1 MYYTKSNEKEKVKIM
16 AKFCSKCGNP
26 LIAGQP
32 CSCQM
37 QNVQQPAAEN
47 YGNSW
52 QNGNYTEPQSSWQ
65 ESNYAEPQNSYQ
77 QPVQPQFRQPEP
89 QRYFTPQPEMQQP
102 KKEGVTIR
110 LPKIRKPT
118 WDFSSWRNFVASSKD
133 NMGIGDPE
141 ANRGKCYEDNCKI
154 VPDNLRPNDGEIPIR
169 QYKFAVLRTR
179 MMFMKAKGRL
189 QITNK
194 RLIFRAPGRS
204 LAGRTLFQ
212 NEFDVME
219 IHGLRLQRGYR
230 FSWWNLIVHGALL
243 SAAAV
248 FLGGL
253 FMMSKAAMII
263 GTILFSLLGLG
274 SFFAL
279 QRVFPLK
286 WILNQAAAFLYL
298 SLSMFGATGFM
309 LFMAFLHAILMV
321 ISIALHCCQKD
332 MKFMVDT
339 SSGTPSIIIDRERG
353 GGLLGLF
360 GRFGREDQQGTGYRE
375 VQPDVDT
382 ERAVRELNAIISD
395 LQTMGDLAVD
405 KWKEE

>member
-1 MYYTKSNEKEKVKIM
+1 M
-16 AKFCSKCGNP
+16 
-26 LIAGQP
+26 
-32 CSCQM
+32 
-37 QNVQQPAAEN
+37 
-47 YGNSW
+47 
-52 QNGNYTEPQSSWQ
+52 
-65 ESNYAEPQNSYQ
+65 
-77 QPVQPQFRQPEP
+77 
-89 QRYFTPQPEMQQP
+89 
-102 KKEGVTIR
+102 
-110 LPKIRKPT
+110 
-118 WDFSSWRNFVASSKD
+118 ASSKD

-141 ANRGKCYEDNCKI
+141 ANRGKCYENDCRI

-179 MMFMKAKGRL
+179 IMFMKAKGRL

-230 FSWWNLIVHGALL
+230 FSWWNLIVHGFLL

-248 FLGGL
+248 ALIALCGF
-253 FMMSKAAMII
+253 FMESQAATIIAMI
-263 GTILFSLLGLG
+263 LLSLLSLG

-286 WILNQAAAFLYL
+286 WVLNEATAMLYALVGVATFNFFL
-298 SLSMFGATGFM
+298 
-309 LFMAFLHAILMV
+309 LFMALLHAVLMI

-332 MKFMVDT
+332 LKFMVDT

-353 GGLLGLF
+353 GGLF
-360 GRFGREDQQGTGYRE
+360 GKFGHQDQQGTGYRE

-405 KWKEE
+405 KWRED